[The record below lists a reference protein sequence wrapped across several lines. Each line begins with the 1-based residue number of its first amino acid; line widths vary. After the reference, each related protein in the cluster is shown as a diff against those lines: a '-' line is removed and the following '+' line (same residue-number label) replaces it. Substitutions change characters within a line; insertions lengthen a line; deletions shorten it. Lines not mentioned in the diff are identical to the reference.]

1 MCLRASV
8 CAARDHER
16 AGPLV
21 IGGGFKQGSLGEDLS
36 AGCDTATNSAAR

>member
-1 MCLRASV
+1 MRACV
-8 CAARDHER
+8 CSSCDHER